1 MRVALYARVST
12 EAQQARGTI
21 GSQLEALRAR
31 AAVEGDEVVAEFRDD
46 GYSGARL
53 DRPGLDGL
61 RDAAEAGVF
70 EVVWCLSPDRLARAY
85 AWQVV
90 VLDELGRLGVAVRFV
105 DAPALDDDPQVRL
118 LTQVQGV
125 IAEYERAKIAERYR
139 RGKLWRSR
147 VGEVISWKAPYGY
160 RRVPR
165 GPAGPAHLEIYEPEA
180 QVVRRVFDDYVAAG
194 LSMRQLTRRLN
205 ADRIASPTGKPV
217 WGVSTVGRLLRNQAY
232 VGRAYY
238 NRTELVP
245 AATAGRRPTRQRPRP
260 PTEWIAIAVPR
271 IVADDVFEAVQRVSR
286 DNSQWNPRRAEPG
299 AWLLRGLVVCGSCAV
314 GTNCHKMRG
323 RNGTWHR
330 YYYCRNHDP
339 LRAGGEH
346 RRCPERNIRADEL
359 DTFVFDQVRA
369 ALLRPQ
375 ALLAGQAAVTA
386 RQPTPDDELL
396 GAQLA
401 RLQRKLDAAH
411 AERRRLVDL
420 YQAGLLGLTEV
431 GRRAA
436 EVDTRRQ
443 QLAGQQAHLAAER
456 GRLAEDN
463 QLRQRLTGFA
473 ERVTQAFDGLD
484 YDQRQ
489 RLLRLV
495 VEHVRVTG
503 QQVEIHL
510 RIPLDEPP
518 NHDPPARHP
527 TGPTRPSTDMR
538 LRSLGGDDVAVV
550 QQPVQDGGGEDV
562 VAEDLAPFAE
572 RLVAGEQ
579 DRAAFVAAGDQ
590 LEDHVGVGAGQRQI
604 AHLVDDQDGGF
615 EVGLELLGEP
625 PGGLGLFE
633 VADQVV
639 EGGEVDRVAGL
650 AGRDRQAD
658 REHGLADPGRA
669 QEADVRPGLDEAEG
683 GQVAD
688 LAGVQFGLEGEVE
701 GVQALVVRQPRQLQ
715 GVAEPAAL
723 PDADLLLEHQIQ
735 EVQVAHRLL
744 LGPVDQAVQA
754 LGQVGKPQP
763 LGVLTDAGGD
773 QLAHD
778 PTPTSWS

>member
-160 RRVPR
+160 RWVPR

-359 DTFVFDQVRA
+359 DAFVFDQVRA

-375 ALLAGQAAVTA
+375 VLLAGQAAVTA

-401 RLQRKLDAAH
+401 RLQRKLDAAQ

-420 YQAGLLGLTEV
+420 YQAGLLELTEV

-436 EVDTRRQ
+436 EVDARRQ
-443 QLAGQQAHLAAER
+443 QLADQQARLAAER
-456 GRLAEDN
+456 GKLAEGN
-463 QLRQRLTGFA
+463 WLRQRLAGFA
-473 ERVTQAFDGLD
+473 ERVTQAFNGLD
-484 YDQRQ
+484 FDQRQ

-503 QQVEIHL
+503 RQVDIHL
-510 RIPLDEPP
+510 RIPLDKPP
-518 NHDPPARHP
+518 DDQPPAR
-527 TGPTRPSTDMR
+527 GPSDQPRPSTDMR
-538 LRSLGGDDVAVV
+538 LRSLGGDDRGVV
-550 QQPVQDGGGEDV
+550 DQPVDHGCGDDV
-562 VAEDLAPFAE
+562 VAADLAP
-572 RLVAGEQ
+572 
-579 DRAAFVAAGDQ
+579 AFWSWDLFVM
-590 LEDHVGVGAGQRQI
+590 EN
-604 AHLVDDQDGGF
+604 
-615 EVGLELLGEP
+615 LGWCLRRRP
-625 PGGLGLFE
+625 FSGLF
-633 VADQVV
+633 D
-639 EGGEVDRVAGL
+639 
-650 AGRDRQAD
+650 
-658 REHGLADPGRA
+658 
-669 QEADVRPGLDEAEG
+669 
-683 GQVAD
+683 
-688 LAGVQFGLEGEVE
+688 
-701 GVQALVVRQPRQLQ
+701 
-715 GVAEPAAL
+715 
-723 PDADLLLEHQIQ
+723 
-735 EVQVAHRLL
+735 
-744 LGPVDQAVQA
+744 
-754 LGQVGKPQP
+754 
-763 LGVLTDAGGD
+763 
-773 QLAHD
+773 
-778 PTPTSWS
+778 S

>member
-70 EVVWCLSPDRLARAY
+70 EVVWCLSPDRLARAC

-105 DAPALDDDPQVRL
+105 DALALDDDPQVRL

-147 VGEVISWKAPYGY
+147 AGEVISWKAPYGY

-165 GPAGPAHLEIYEPEA
+165 GPAGPAHLVVFEPEA

-217 WGVSTVGRLLRNQAY
+217 WGVATVGRLLRNQAY

-245 AATAGRRPTRQRPRP
+245 APTAGRRPTRQRPRP
-260 PTEWIAIAVPR
+260 PTEWTAIAVPR
-271 IVADDVFEAVQRVSR
+271 IVADDVFEAAQRVSR
-286 DNSQWNPRRAEPG
+286 
-299 AWLLRGLVVCGSCAV
+299 
-314 GTNCHKMRG
+314 
-323 RNGTWHR
+323 
-330 YYYCRNHDP
+330 
-339 LRAGGEH
+339 EH
-346 RRCPERNIRADEL
+346 SRCPERNLRADEL
-359 DTFVFDQVRA
+359 DAFVFGQVRA

-375 ALLAGQAAVTA
+375 VLLAGQAAVTA

-401 RLQRKLDAAH
+401 RLQRKLDAAQ

-420 YQAGLLGLTEV
+420 YHAGLLELTEV

-436 EVDTRRQ
+436 EVDARRQ
-443 QLAGQQAHLAAER
+443 QLADQQARLAAE
-456 GRLAEDN
+456 GGKLAEGN
-463 QLRQRLTGFA
+463 RLRQHLAGFA

-484 YDQRQ
+484 FDQRQ

-503 QQVEIHL
+503 RQVDIHL
-510 RIPLDEPP
+510 RIPLDKPP
-518 NHDPPARHP
+518 DDQPPAR
-527 TGPTRPSTDMR
+527 GPSDQPRPSTDVR
-538 LRSLGGDDVAVV
+538 LRSLGGH
-550 QQPVQDGGGEDV
+550 Q
-562 VAEDLAPFAE
+562 
-572 RLVAGEQ
+572 
-579 DRAAFVAAGDQ
+579 
-590 LEDHVGVGAGQRQI
+590 
-604 AHLVDDQDGGF
+604 
-615 EVGLELLGEP
+615 
-625 PGGLGLFE
+625 
-633 VADQVV
+633 
-639 EGGEVDRVAGL
+639 
-650 AGRDRQAD
+650 
-658 REHGLADPGRA
+658 RA
-669 QEADVRPGLDEAEG
+669 QLPPQGPP
-683 GQVAD
+683 
-688 LAGVQFGLEGEVE
+688 
-701 GVQALVVRQPRQLQ
+701 QALPEW
-715 GVAEPAAL
+715 GGAL
-723 PDADLLLEHQIQ
+723 E
-735 EVQVAHRLL
+735 
-744 LGPVDQAVQA
+744 
-754 LGQVGKPQP
+754 
-763 LGVLTDAGGD
+763 
-773 QLAHD
+773 
-778 PTPTSWS
+778 

>member
-12 EAQQARGTI
+12 EAQQVRGTI

-31 AAVEGDEVVAEFRDD
+31 AADEGDEVVAELVDD

-61 RDAAEAGVF
+61 RDAAEAGVV
-70 EVVWCLSPDRLARAY
+70 EGVWCLSPDRLARVY
-85 AWQVV
+85 AWQVL
-90 VLDELGRLGVAVRFV
+90 VLDELARLGVAVRFV
-105 DAPALDDDPQVRL
+105 DAPALDDDPQARL

-147 VGEVISWKAPYGY
+147 AGEVISWKAPYGY

-165 GPAGPAHLEIYEPEA
+165 GPAGPAHLAVYEPEA
-180 QVVRRVFDDYVAAG
+180 QVVRRIFDDYVTTG
-194 LSMRQLTRRLN
+194 LSMRQLTRQLN
-205 ADRIASPTGKPV
+205 TDRIPSPTGKPV

-232 VGRAYY
+232 VGRVYY

-245 AATAGRRPTRQRPRP
+245 APTPGRRPTRQRPRASD
-260 PTEWIAIAVPR
+260 EWVQIAVP
-271 IVADDVFEAVQRVSR
+271 AVVGEDLFDAAQRVSR
-286 DNSQWNPRRAEPG
+286 DNTQWSPRRAEPG
-299 AWLLRGLVVCGSCAV
+299 AWLLRGLVVCGACGV
-314 GTNCHKMRG
+314 GANCHKMRG

-538 LRSLGGDDVAVV
+538 LRSLGGD
-550 QQPVQDGGGEDV
+550 QRP
-562 VAEDLAPFAE
+562 
-572 RLVAGEQ
+572 
-579 DRAAFVAAGDQ
+579 Q
-590 LEDHVGVGAGQRQI
+590 L
-604 AHLVDDQDGGF
+604 
-615 EVGLELLGEP
+615 P
-625 PGGLGLFE
+625 
-633 VADQVV
+633 
-639 EGGEVDRVAGL
+639 
-650 AGRDRQAD
+650 
-658 REHGLADPGRA
+658 A
-669 QEADVRPGLDEAEG
+669 QGSP
-683 GQVAD
+683 
-688 LAGVQFGLEGEVE
+688 
-701 GVQALVVRQPRQLQ
+701 
-715 GVAEPAAL
+715 
-723 PDADLLLEHQIQ
+723 
-735 EVQVAHRLL
+735 
-744 LGPVDQAVQA
+744 QA
-754 LGQVGKPQP
+754 LGRRWCPRVT
-763 LGVLTDAGGD
+763 LLA
-773 QLAHD
+773 QLPTYEPVPETTSALD
-778 PTPTSWS
+778 PGQSATWRPSPTSC

>member
-12 EAQQARGTI
+12 EAQQVRGTI
-21 GSQLEALRAR
+21 RSQLEALRAR
-31 AAVEGDEVVAEFRDD
+31 AADEGDEVVAEFLDD

-61 RDAAEAGVF
+61 RDAAEAGVV
-70 EVVWCLSPDRLARAY
+70 EGVWCLSPDRLARVY

-90 VLDELGRLGVAVRFV
+90 VLDELARLGMAVRFV
-105 DAPALDDDPQVRL
+105 DAPALDDDPQARL

-147 VGEVISWKAPYGY
+147 AGEVISWKAPYGY

-165 GPAGPAHLEIYEPEA
+165 GPAGPAHLAVYEPEA
-180 QVVRRVFDDYVAAG
+180 QVVRRIFDDYVTTG
-194 LSMRQLTRRLN
+194 LSMRQLTRQLN
-205 ADRIASPTGKPV
+205 TDRIPSPTGKPV

-232 VGRAYY
+232 VGRVYY

-245 AATAGRRPTRQRPRP
+245 APTPGRRPTRQRPRASD
-260 PTEWIAIAVPR
+260 EWVQIAVP
-271 IVADDVFEAVQRVSR
+271 AVVGEDLFDAAQRVSR
-286 DNSQWNPRRAEPG
+286 DNTQWSPRRAEPG
-299 AWLLRGLVVCGSCAV
+299 AW
-314 GTNCHKMRG
+314 
-323 RNGTWHR
+323 
-330 YYYCRNHDP
+330 
-339 LRAGGEH
+339 
-346 RRCPERNIRADEL
+346 
-359 DTFVFDQVRA
+359 
-369 ALLRPQ
+369 
-375 ALLAGQAAVTA
+375 
-386 RQPTPDDELL
+386 
-396 GAQLA
+396 LA

-456 GRLAEDN
+456 GRLAEHN

-538 LRSLGGDDVAVV
+538 LRSLGGD
-550 QQPVQDGGGEDV
+550 QRP
-562 VAEDLAPFAE
+562 
-572 RLVAGEQ
+572 
-579 DRAAFVAAGDQ
+579 Q
-590 LEDHVGVGAGQRQI
+590 L
-604 AHLVDDQDGGF
+604 
-615 EVGLELLGEP
+615 P
-625 PGGLGLFE
+625 
-633 VADQVV
+633 
-639 EGGEVDRVAGL
+639 
-650 AGRDRQAD
+650 
-658 REHGLADPGRA
+658 A
-669 QEADVRPGLDEAEG
+669 QGSP
-683 GQVAD
+683 
-688 LAGVQFGLEGEVE
+688 
-701 GVQALVVRQPRQLQ
+701 
-715 GVAEPAAL
+715 
-723 PDADLLLEHQIQ
+723 
-735 EVQVAHRLL
+735 
-744 LGPVDQAVQA
+744 QA
-754 LGQVGKPQP
+754 LGRRWCPRVTMLAQLPTYEPVPQTTSALDPGHASGCASAIRAWSRPCWRWSSRINVGTRSPRC
-763 LGVLTDAGGD
+763 AG
-773 QLAHD
+773 
-778 PTPTSWS
+778 

>member
-12 EAQQARGTI
+12 EAQQVRGTI
-21 GSQLEALRAR
+21 TSQLEALRAR
-31 AAVEGDEVVAEFRDD
+31 AAAEGDQVVAQFCDD

-85 AWQVV
+85 AWQVL
-90 VLDELGRLGVAVRFV
+90 VLDELARLGVAVRFV
-105 DAPALDDDPQVRL
+105 DAPALDDDPQARL

-147 VGEVISWKAPYGY
+147 VGEVVSWKAPYGY

-165 GPAGPAHLEIYEPEA
+165 SAAAPAQLVVFEPEA
-180 QVVRRVFDDYVAAG
+180 QVVRRVFDDYVAVG
-194 LSMRQLTRRLN
+194 LSMRQITRRLN

-245 AATAGRRPTRQRPRP
+245 ARTAGRRPTRQRPRP
-260 PTEWIAIAVPR
+260 RTEWIAIPVPS
-271 IVADDVFEAVQRVSR
+271 IVADDLFEAAQQVSR
-286 DNSQWNPRRAEPG
+286 DNSQFSPRRAEPG
-299 AWLLRGLVVCGSCAV
+299 AWLLRGLVKCGSCGV
-314 GTNCHKMRG
+314 GVNCHKMRG

-359 DTFVFDQVRA
+359 DAFVFDQVRA
-369 ALLRPQ
+369 ALLRPEVL
-375 ALLAGQAAVTA
+375 AAGQATVAA

-401 RLQRKLDAAH
+401 RLQRKLDAAQ

-420 YQAGLLGLTEV
+420 YQAGLLELTEV
-431 GRRAA
+431 QRRAA
-436 EVDTRRQ
+436 EVDARRQ
-443 QLAGQQAHLAAER
+443 QHADQQVRLTAER
-456 GRLAEDN
+456 GKLAEGN
-463 QLRQRLTGFA
+463 RLRQRLAGFA

-484 YDQRQ
+484 FNQRQ

-495 VEHVRVTG
+495 VERVRVTG

-518 NHDPPARHP
+518 NDGPPARGP
-527 TGPTRPSTDMR
+527 SGPTRPSTDMR
-538 LRSLGGDDVAVV
+538 LRSLGGDDGGVV
-550 QQPVQDGGGEDV
+550 QEPVQDRRCHDLVGEDRSPV
-562 VAEDLAPFAE
+562 
-572 RLVAGEQ
+572 GEPAVGSQ
-579 DRAAFVAAGDQ
+579 HDRAALVAPRHD
-590 LEDHVGVGAGQRQI
+590 LEHPVRRGLVHRQV
-604 AHLVDDQDGGF
+604 AELVDDQHRRASEGPH
-615 EVGLELLGEP
+615 LG
-625 PGGLGLFE
+625 
-633 VADQVV
+633 
-639 EGGEVDRVAGL
+639 
-650 AGRDRQAD
+650 
-658 REHGLADPGRA
+658 
-669 QEADVRPGLDEAEG
+669 
-683 GQVAD
+683 
-688 LAGVQFGLEGEVE
+688 AGVAFQVRGL
-701 GVQALVVRQPRQLQ
+701 
-715 GVAEPAAL
+715 
-723 PDADLLLEHQIQ
+723 
-735 EVQVAHRLL
+735 
-744 LGPVDQAVQA
+744 
-754 LGQVGKPQP
+754 
-763 LGVLTDAGGD
+763 
-773 QLAHD
+773 
-778 PTPTSWS
+778 